1 MKKIETKELE
11 KVNEINKE
19 FISLKTSVADA
30 EFQKHVAL
38 HKISSLQSEFKELEA
53 EPVKKYGD
61 NVTINLETGEIK
73 ENVEDK

>member
-1 MKKIETKELE
+1 MQARQRDRAGGPFPFQRSPRTQGI
-11 KVNEINKE
+11 
-19 FISLKTSVADA
+19 
-30 EFQKHVAL
+30 QKHVAL

-53 EPVKKYGD
+53 ELVKKYGD

>member
-19 FISLKTSVADA
+19 FMSLKTSIADS
-30 EFQKHVAL
+30 ELQKHVAL

-53 EPVKKYGD
+53 ELVKKYGD

>member
-1 MKKIETKELE
+1 MEKIETKELE

-19 FISLKTSVADA
+19 FMSLKTSVADA
-30 EFQKHVAL
+30 ELQKHVAL

-53 EPVKKYGD
+53 ELVKKYGD